1 MTIKGWKY
9 YNYAAIPE
17 NSPCEDPDV
26 SVIESGE
33 IWSLDG
39 SPLLARWTTDFDKI
53 DAGSWWYVIKDTPL
67 DVSKL
72 KAKKRYEINRGM
84 KNFDVR
90 PIDAKKYKEQI
101 YDIQVAA
108 FAVYPNKYRPTVDK
122 EKVFSTIELWGS
134 LVVLGAFIKD
144 GEELKGYAVLSQKDE
159 KYVEFSALKVF
170 PEAEKNGI
178 NAALCAGALFHFESF
193 LEGGGIICDGARS
206 VSHETK
212 FQDYLEDKFGFR
224 KAYCKLHIA
233 YSPNIKP
240 IVKILYPFRKLL
252 QKLDNV
258 KKIHNI
264 NAVLKMESFVR
275 EQKAKY
281 NK

>member
-33 IWSLDG
+33 IWSLAG

-90 PIDAKKYKEQI
+90 PIDAKKYK
-101 YDIQVAA
+101 V
-108 FAVYPNKYRPTVDK
+108 N
-122 EKVFSTIELWGS
+122 
-134 LVVLGAFIKD
+134 
-144 GEELKGYAVLSQKDE
+144 
-159 KYVEFSALKVF
+159 
-170 PEAEKNGI
+170 
-178 NAALCAGALFHFESF
+178 C
-193 LEGGGIICDGARS
+193 
-206 VSHETK
+206 
-212 FQDYLEDKFGFR
+212 
-224 KAYCKLHIA
+224 
-233 YSPNIKP
+233 
-240 IVKILYPFRKLL
+240 
-252 QKLDNV
+252 
-258 KKIHNI
+258 
-264 NAVLKMESFVR
+264 
-275 EQKAKY
+275 
-281 NK
+281 